1 MKKILFAFF
10 IFCSAIA
17 MHGASCEKNRCLL
30 PGDTTR
36 TDSLHVKEESPR
48 KIHLSKKENK
58 KLIAAILAF
67 PVPFGFIGLHRIYL
81 GTEPWIPVVYLITA
95 GGGMILPLIDF
106 IAILCADK
114 EELKKYE
121 NNNKMF
127 MWID

>member
-1 MKKILFAFF
+1 MKKFLFVFLLFYGAT
-10 IFCSAIA
+10 ALR
-17 MHGASCEKNRCLL
+17 GASCENNRYALS
-30 PGDTTR
+30 GDTTLADTLR
-36 TDSLHVKEESPR
+36 VKNESGR
-48 KIHLSKKENK
+48 KIHPGKKENK

-81 GTEPWIPVVYLITA
+81 GCEPWIPVVYLVTA

-121 NNNKMF
+121 NNNKIF